1 MSASSPYLMSGV
13 SPFSLGVEFVTDEL
27 SAGPAER
34 VTHHTHGARR
44 YSYRA
49 VDRMDKNGTG
59 RRDSFHG
66 MITIILCGTDVIGED
81 LLAKSIRHLS

>member
-1 MSASSPYLMSGV
+1 MSAPSPYLMSGV

-27 SAGPAER
+27 SAVPAER
-34 VTHHTHGARR
+34 VTHHRHHTHGTRR

-49 VDRMDKNGTG
+49 IEVGDAFVARIDKNGTG

-66 MITIILCGTDVIGED
+66 MI
-81 LLAKSIRHLS
+81 KRSFNYNFMWN